1 MQPNQKRIS
10 IRWCVHL
17 EMARYFWDRWWM
29 VFDYPPHRNYEVP
42 FYFLKKLYCEFVMN
56 QKPNYFDIKSFQGVG
71 RGMPQHRL
79 GAQSNNP
86 LSDPPIVPLVAPS
99 IPADVQN
106 TSFISTLDALTSL
119 TGNLSEQAAH
129 MASAPRWMP
138 HMCLSCHETC
148 VGPTTAAGSTS
159 VPDEH
164 DAADDSMMTSYMD
177 FLCSDVHLDQIRT
190 TPNIRV
196 NIASTGTQLDT
207 PYGDS
212 GHEGPST
219 SHREEGLTIVT
230 PSMVDTTIRIGYPYN
245 FDQSQFECTSTSF
258 EELASTTFGVDTAQ
272 DTARGDTARGSDE
285 HMVDLDHVPGTRE
298 ILLEDLMS
306 I

>member
-1 MQPNQKRIS
+1 
-10 IRWCVHL
+10 
-17 EMARYFWDRWWM
+17 
-29 VFDYPPHRNYEVP
+29 
-42 FYFLKKLYCEFVMN
+42 MN

-79 GAQSNNP
+79 GARSNNP
-86 LSDPPIVPLVAPS
+86 LPDPPIVPLVAPS

-138 HMCLSCHETC
+138 HMCSSCHETC
-148 VGPTTAAGSTS
+148 LGPTTAAGSTS

-196 NIASTGTQLDT
+196 NIASTGRQLGT

-219 SHREEGLTIVT
+219 SHQEEGLTIVT
-230 PSMVDTTIRIGYPYN
+230 PSMVDTTIRIGYPHN
-245 FDQSQFECTSTSF
+245 FDQSQFERTSTSF
-258 EELASTTFGVDTAQ
+258 EGRTKKNGGHGGVDMGGGGLPTRTQPA
-272 DTARGDTARGSDE
+272 AR
-285 HMVDLDHVPGTRE
+285 
-298 ILLEDLMS
+298 
-306 I
+306 